1 MTATLQDALALHQA
15 GRLDEAASIYAALI
29 AADPNA
35 IDALNLS
42 GQIDLAYRR
51 FDAALAKFVR
61 ARTLAPVFADAWMNE
76 GNALRGAGRPSE
88 ALAALEQA
96 AALAP
101 GHALILCNRG
111 LAKLDL
117 GDADGAVADIAAAD
131 SAMPGVKALREN
143 LGVALKAANR
153 PMAALA
159 VFAAND
165 SPGAAASVRQ
175 DLLDHAGAMEDY
187 ATALAREPGR
197 PDVESNRLFTAN
209 YDPAMDSAA
218 IKSLYAAWG
227 SARARSPIVLTPD
240 LSPER
245 RLRIGFVSGDFRRHS
260 ARHFLWP
267 LLEHFPREDATLIAF
282 ATDPGA
288 DDDWTRRYRGA
299 FAEWHAIAELDDDAA
314 AALIAAAKIDV
325 LVDLSGHSQGNRLG
339 VFARKAA
346 PVQATW
352 LGYGGTTGL
361 AAIDWYIG
369 DERLVPPGADTAFV
383 ERVWR
388 LPRTA
393 FVYAPQDAMPEP
405 GPAPMIAKGYPTFG
419 CFSRTVRYNE
429 SCLRLWARVL
439 AAVPNARLVLNAL
452 VFGEAETR
460 ALFQRRF
467 AEWGGDASRLD
478 LIATAPQPVTW
489 AAYGEI
495 DVALD
500 PFPHN
505 AGATTFEALWM
516 GVPVLSKRDR
526 APLGRFGD
534 SILGA
539 CGLGDWVVDDADA
552 FVARAVAAA
561 GDPAALDTLRQGMR
575 ARVAHSALGDAPA
588 YARDFAAA
596 LRGMWR
602 LKCEERA

>member
-1 MTATLQDALALHQA
+1 MATLEQALALHQV
-15 GRLDEAASIYAALI
+15 GRLDEAEAIYARLI

-35 IDALNLS
+35 VDALNLS
-42 GQIDLAYRR
+42 GQIDLAHRR

-61 ARTLAPVFADAWMNE
+61 ARELAPGFADAWMNE
-76 GNALRGAGRPSE
+76 GNALRGAGQPGA
-88 ALAALEQA
+88 ALASLEQA
-96 AALAP
+96 ASLAP

-131 SAMPGVKALREN
+131 AAMPGVKALREN

-159 VFAAND
+159 IFAAND
-165 SPGAAASVRQ
+165 SPGSAASVRQ

-197 PDVESNRLFTAN
+197 PDIESNRLFTAN

-218 IKSLYAAWG
+218 IKALYAAWG
-227 SARARSPIVLTPD
+227 EARARSPIALTPD

-267 LLEHFPREDATLIAF
+267 LLEYFPRDDATLIAF
-282 ATDPGA
+282 ATDPGV
-288 DDDWTRRYRGA
+288 DDDWTRRYRGV
-299 FAEWHAIAELDDDAA
+299 FTEWHAIGELDDDAA
-314 AALIAAAKIDV
+314 AVFIATAKIDV

-339 VFARKAA
+339 VFARKPA

-369 DERLVPPGADTAFV
+369 DERLVPRGAEPAFV

-405 GPAPMIAKGYPTFG
+405 GPAPIIAKGYPTFG

-429 SCLRLWARVL
+429 RCLRLWARVL
-439 AAVPNARLVLNAL
+439 AAVPNAHLVLNAL
-452 VFGEAETR
+452 VFGESETR

-467 AEWGGDASRLD
+467 AEWGGDAARLD

-489 AAYGEI
+489 AAYNEI
-495 DVALD
+495 DIALD

-516 GVPVLSKRDR
+516 GVPVLSKRGR

-539 CGLGDWVVDDADA
+539 CGLGDWVVDDDDA
-552 FVARAVAAA
+552 FVARAIAAVA
-561 GDPAALDTLRQGMR
+561 DPAALDALRQGMR
-575 ARVAHSALGDAPA
+575 ARVASSALGDASA

-596 LRGMWR
+596 LRGIWR
-602 LKCEERA
+602 TRCAERRA

>member
-1 MTATLQDALALHQA
+1 VVTLEQALALHQA
-15 GRLDEAASIYAALI
+15 GRLNEADAIYAELI
-29 AADPNA
+29 AADPGA
-35 IDALNLS
+35 VDALNLS
-42 GQIDLAYRR
+42 GQIDLARRR
-51 FDAALAKFVR
+51 FDAALAKFAR
-61 ARTLAPVFADAWMNE
+61 ARTLAPGFADAWMNE
-76 GNALRGAGRPSE
+76 GNALRGAGRPAE

-96 AALAP
+96 AKRAP
-101 GHALILCNRG
+101 GHPLILCNRG

-131 SAMPGVKALREN
+131 AAMPGVKALREN

-165 SPGAAASVRQ
+165 SPGSAASVRQ
-175 DLLDHAGAMEDY
+175 DLLDHAGAMADY
-187 ATALAREPGR
+187 ATALARELGR
-197 PDVESNRLFTAN
+197 PDIEGNRLFTAN
-209 YDPAMDSAA
+209 YDPAMDSGA
-218 IKSLYAAWG
+218 IKALYAAWG
-227 SARARSPIVLTPD
+227 AARARAPFALSPD

-267 LLEHFPREDATLIAF
+267 LLAYFPRDGATLVAF
-282 ATDPGA
+282 ATDPA
-288 DDDWTRRYRGA
+288 AADDWTQRYRGA
-299 FAEWHAIAELDDDAA
+299 FDEWHAIAELDDDEAA
-314 AALIAAAKIDV
+314 ASIVAAKIDV

-339 VFARKAA
+339 VFARKPA

-369 DERLVPPGADTAFV
+369 DERLVPQGAETAFV

-393 FVYAPQDAMPEP
+393 FVYAPQDTMPIT
-405 GPAPMIAKGYPTFG
+405 GPAPMLRNGYPTFG
-419 CFSRTVRYNE
+419 CFSRTVRYNAR
-429 SCLRLWARVL
+429 CLRLWAQLL
-439 AAVPNARLVLNAL
+439 AAIPKARLVLNAL
-452 VFGEAETR
+452 VFREAETR
-460 ALFQRRF
+460 DLFRRRF
-467 AEWGGDASRLD
+467 AEWGGDAARLD

-489 AAYGEI
+489 AAYGDI

-539 CGLGDWVVDDADA
+539 CGLGDWVVDDDAA
-552 FVARAVAAA
+552 FVARAAAA
-561 GDPAALDTLRQGMR
+561 VANPAALDALRQALR
-575 ARVAHSALGDAPA
+575 ARVASSALGDAPG

-602 LKCEERA
+602 TKCAERA

>member
-1 MTATLQDALALHQA
+1 MASLEQALALHQA
-15 GRLDEAASIYAALI
+15 GRLDEAAAIYAALI

-61 ARTLAPVFADAWMNE
+61 ARSLAPGFADAWMNE
-76 GNALRGAGRPSE
+76 GNALRGAGRPTE

-96 AALAP
+96 ATLAP

-131 SAMPGVKALREN
+131 AAMPGVKALREN

-153 PMAALA
+153 PMAALS
-159 VFAAND
+159 VFVAND

-175 DLLDHAGAMEDY
+175 DLLDHAGAMTDY

-197 PDVESNRLFTAN
+197 PEIESNRLFTAN

-218 IKSLYAAWG
+218 IKTLYAAWG
-227 SARARSPIVLTPD
+227 NARARPPIASTQD

-267 LLEHFPREDATLIAF
+267 LLEHFPRDDATLIAF

-288 DDDWTRRYRGA
+288 GDDWTRRYRGA
-299 FAEWHAIAELDDDAA
+299 FDEWHAIGELDDDAA
-314 AALIAAAKIDV
+314 AASIVAAKIDV

-369 DERLVPPGADTAFV
+369 DERLVPPGAESAFV

-393 FVYAPQDAMPEP
+393 FVYAPQDAMPAC
-405 GPAPMIAKGYPTFG
+405 GPAPMTAKGYPTFG

-429 SCLRLWARVL
+429 RCLRLWARVL
-439 AAVPNARLVLNAL
+439 AAIPNARLVLNAL
-452 VFGEAETR
+452 VFGESETR

-489 AAYGEI
+489 AAYGDI

-539 CGLGDWVVDDADA
+539 CSLGDWVVDGDDA
-552 FVARAVAAA
+552 FVARAVAAVA
-561 GDPAALDTLRQGMR
+561 DPAALDALRQGMR
-575 ARVAHSALGDAPA
+575 ARVANSALGDAKA
-588 YARDFAAA
+588 YAHDFAAA

-602 LKCEERA
+602 MKCEARA

>member
-15 GRLDEAASIYAALI
+15 GRLDEADAIYAALI

-35 IDALNLS
+35 VDALNLS
-42 GQIDLAYRR
+42 GQIDLAHRR
-51 FDAALAKFVR
+51 FDAARAKFVR
-61 ARTLAPVFADAWMNE
+61 ARQIAPGFADAWMNE
-76 GNALRGAGRPSE
+76 GNALRGAGRPRD

-117 GDADGAVADIAAAD
+117 GDANGAVADIAAAD
-131 SAMPGVKALREN
+131 AAMPGVKALREN

-159 VFAAND
+159 IFAAND

-175 DLLDHAGAMEDY
+175 DLLDHAGAMADY
-187 ATALAREPGR
+187 AAALAREPGR
-197 PDVESNRLFTAN
+197 PDIESNRLFTAN

-218 IKSLYAAWG
+218 ITALYAAWG
-227 SARARSPIVLTPD
+227 NRRARPPIALTPE

-267 LLEHFPREDATLIAF
+267 LLEHFPRDAATLIAF

-288 DDDWTRRYRGA
+288 DDEWTRRYRGA
-299 FAEWHAIAELDDDAA
+299 FAEWHAIGELDDDAA
-314 AALIAAAKIDV
+314 AASIAAAKIDV

-369 DERLVPPGADTAFV
+369 DERLVPPGAEAAFV
-383 ERVWR
+383 EKVWR
-388 LPRTA
+388 LPHTA
-393 FVYAPQDAMPEP
+393 FVYAPQDAMPGP
-405 GPAPMIAKGYPTFG
+405 GSAPVLRNGYPTFG

-429 SCLRLWARVL
+429 HCLRLWARIL
-439 AAVPNARLVLNAL
+439 AAIPNARLVLNAL

-489 AAYGEI
+489 AAYGDI
-495 DVALD
+495 DIALD

-539 CGLGDWVVDDADA
+539 CGLGDWVVDGDDA
-552 FVARAVAAA
+552 FIARAVAAA
-561 GDPAALDTLRQGMR
+561 GDPAALNALRHGLR
-575 ARVAHSALGDAPA
+575 ARVANSALGDAPA

-602 LKCEERA
+602 SRCGEQA